1 MAKGKGGFKVKGVSG
16 DMKELKAVGGKKSK
30 SGGKKIGAKK

>member
-1 MAKGKGGFKVKGVSG
+1 MAKGGFKVKGVSG
-16 DMKELKAVGGKKSK
+16 DMKELKAMGGKKK

>member
-1 MAKGKGGFKVKGVSG
+1 MAKGGFKVKGVSG
-16 DMKELKAVGGKKSK
+16 DMKELKAVKGGKSK